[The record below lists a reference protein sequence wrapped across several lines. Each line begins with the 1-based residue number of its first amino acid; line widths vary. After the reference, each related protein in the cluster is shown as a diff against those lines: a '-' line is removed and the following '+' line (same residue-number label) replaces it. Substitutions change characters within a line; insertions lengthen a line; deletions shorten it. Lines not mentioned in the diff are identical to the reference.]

1 MLPNLPIPTIFAHRG
16 ACSYSPENT
25 IAAFELAVSQGTDA
39 IELDAK
45 LSADGQVVVIHDQTV
60 DRTTGAHGRVGELAL
75 ADLRRLDC
83 GSFFDAAFKGERIP
97 TLDEVFEAVGRLV
110 YINVELTNY
119 ASMMD
124 DLPERV
130 AKIVR
135 KHALEERVLFSSFNP
150 LALLRVR
157 RQIPQAPTGL
167 LAEKGRPGRLA
178 RSPLGALLGYQA
190 LHPEQTDVT
199 PDLVKWVHRRSR
211 RVHTYTVNLEEDMV
225 RVFNA
230 GVDGIFTDDPL
241 LAQKVRASFQ
251 SKAIG

>member
-1 MLPNLPIPTIFAHRG
+1 MLANLPLPTIFAHRG
-16 ACSYSPENT
+16 ACGYSPENT
-25 IAAFELAVSQGTDA
+25 LAAFELAVNQGADA

-45 LSADGQVVVIHDQTV
+45 LTADGHVVVIHDQTV
-60 DRTTGAHGRVGELAL
+60 ERTTGAQGRVGELAL
-75 ADLRRLDC
+75 ADLRQLEC
-83 GSFFDAAFKGERIP
+83 GSFFDRAFTGERIP
-97 TLDEVFEAVGRLV
+97 TLDEVFEAVGRLI

-119 ASMMD
+119 ASITD

-135 KHALEERVLFSSFNP
+135 KHVLEERVLFSSFNP

-167 LAEKGRPGRLA
+167 LAEKGKAGRLA

-211 RVHTYTVNLEEDMV
+211 RVHTYTVNLEEDML

-241 LAQKVRASFQ
+241 LAQRVRAIYKSE
-251 SKAIG
+251 

>member
-1 MLPNLPIPTIFAHRG
+1 LWSSNLPTPTIFAHRG

-25 IAAFELAVSQGTDA
+25 LAAFELAVKQGADA

-45 LSADGQVVVIHDQTV
+45 LSADGHVVVIHDQTV
-60 DRTTGAHGRVGELAL
+60 DRTTASPGRVGELTL

-83 GSFFDAAFKGERIP
+83 GSFFNSAFNGERIP
-97 TLDEVFEAVGRLV
+97 TLDEVFEAVGRLI

-119 ASMMD
+119 ASVAD

-135 KHALEERVLFSSFNP
+135 RHALEGGVLFSSFNP
-150 LALLRVR
+150 IALLRVR

-167 LAEKGRPGRLA
+167 LAMKGKEGRLA
-178 RSPLGALLGYQA
+178 RSRLGALFACQA
-190 LHPEQTDVT
+190 LHPHHTDVT
-199 PDLVKWVHRRSR
+199 PDLVKWAHRRSR
-211 RVHTYTVNLEEDMV
+211 RVHAYTVNLEEDMI
-225 RVFNA
+225 RVFHA

-241 LAQKVRASFQ
+241 LALKVRASM
-251 SKAIG
+251 KLAT

>member
-1 MLPNLPIPTIFAHRG
+1 MFPNLPLPTIFAHRG

-25 IAAFELAVSQGTDA
+25 LAAFELAVKQGADA

-45 LSADGQVVVIHDQTV
+45 LSADGHVVVIHDQTV

-75 ADLRRLDC
+75 SDLRQLDC
-83 GSFFDAAFKGERIP
+83 GSFFDSAFNGERIP
-97 TLDEVFEAVGRLV
+97 TLDEVFEAVGRLI

-119 ASMMD
+119 ASVMD

-135 KHALEERVLFSSFNP
+135 RHTLEERVLFSSFNP

-157 RQIPQAPTGL
+157 RQIQQAPTGL
-167 LAEKGRPGRLA
+167 LAMKGKKGRLA
-178 RSPLGALLGYQA
+178 RSPLGALLGCQA
-190 LHPEQTDVT
+190 LHPQHTDIT
-199 PDLVKWVHRRSR
+199 PGLVQWAHRRSR
-211 RVHTYTVNLEEDMV
+211 RVHAYTVNLEEDMI

-241 LAQKVRASFQ
+241 LAQQVRGSLT
-251 SKAIG
+251 